1 MSLIATAVLG
11 AIGVMGAVGH
21 SCAKET
27 NEKAQKVSRDAQH
40 LYENEK
46 YQLEQTKKKTEEIIL
61 KLGETKRSVLDTSM
75 KKFLNSYEKIKHIQF
90 TETVGINEISKLMID
105 QQGVSDLRKMM
116 DTYYESIESND
127 ATAVVA
133 LATVGSLWASASGL
147 SLMMGTL
154 FKVGG
159 PVALFTTALS
169 SSIKADE
176 NLEKANAMYAEAE
189 AATEKM
195 KVSETLYG
203 AIFDRT
209 DMFHDLLVDLNEM
222 FSVCSSL
229 LVEMLKKKEVV
240 TFKPKLTSQD
250 FTEDELKLIAVTRA
264 LAGAVKSVIDTP
276 ILSKNGNV
284 SYESENVYY
293 QTVDKMHDLSLA
305 VEGVEVNY
313 GCENVN
319 ARKVKRKY
327 RSVNCVAKLEREE
340 TNEDI
345 CNEIEEIMENTTRR
359 IEELDRRISKYTG
372 EHVVN
377 TYSLKSDDI
386 IQDDI

>member
-1 MSLIATAVLG
+1 MSLITTAVLG

-327 RSVNCVAKLEREE
+327 RPVNK
-340 TNEDI
+340 
-345 CNEIEEIMENTTRR
+345 
-359 IEELDRRISKYTG
+359 K
-372 EHVVN
+372 
-377 TYSLKSDDI
+377 
-386 IQDDI
+386 